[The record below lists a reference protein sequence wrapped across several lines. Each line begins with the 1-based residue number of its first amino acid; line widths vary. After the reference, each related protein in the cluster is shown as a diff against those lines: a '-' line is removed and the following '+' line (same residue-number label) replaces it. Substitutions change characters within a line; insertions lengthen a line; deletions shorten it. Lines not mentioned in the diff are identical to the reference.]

1 MSLNSRKLCFQ
12 PTEPVDDNDP
22 LKDIRKYYI
31 QAFGPIWFKYYDVLL
46 RYLQSSRSSHSLK
59 LLHQTYINTA
69 RKKLAYKIKNATQA
83 TFDSII
89 NTVEIYNGPLTFDSF
104 GCTVVNS
111 VRMWYNKD
119 FMKDIAIKI
128 KLYPW
133 IPVIPIEYTGYHT
146 NPKMYGNTE
155 TNKWFIKN
163 TINK

>member
-12 PTEPVDDNDP
+12 PTEPSDDDQ
-22 LKDIRKYYI
+22 KDIQIYYI
-31 QAFGPIWFKYYDVLL
+31 QTLGDTWIDYYYILLKYMESVHPV
-46 RYLQSSRSSHSLK
+46 SHSARI
-59 LLHQTYINTA
+59 LHELDTKALQ
-69 RKKLAYKIKNATQA
+69 KKVMYKIKNATHA

-146 NPKMYGNTE
+146 NPKMYGNPE

-163 TINK
+163 TVNK

>member
-12 PTEPVDDNDP
+12 PTEPSDDDQ
-22 LKDIRKYYI
+22 KDIQIYYI
-31 QAFGPIWFKYYDVLL
+31 QTLGDTWIDYYYILLKYMESVHPV
-46 RYLQSSRSSHSLK
+46 SHSARI
-59 LLHQTYINTA
+59 LHELDIKVLQ
-69 RKKLAYKIKNATQA
+69 KKVMHKIKNATHA

-146 NPKMYGNTE
+146 NPKMYGNPE

-163 TINK
+163 TVNK